1 MMSVLLL
8 LTVLRCSL
16 VDKARVM
23 VMMMAGL
30 LELLVSTMP
39 TALLALLLPLLLL
52 VSALAALEVWAML
65 SILGLSMLSV
75 LLRKSELSGRCVPV
89 VGVVDGECSP
99 FSTLAFP

>member
-8 LTVLRCSL
+8 LTVSRRLL
-16 VDKARVM
+16 VDKAQAT
-23 VMMMAGL
+23 VMMMAGS